1 MSQATELVKKENKQK
16 DKEMPKF
23 KLVHVNMTEN
33 TLNKIEEVKERTQ
46 AENKTTAIRYS
57 IDIAAV
63 ITEVISQGGKVILE
77 ENGNKYIMKLP
88 GVVQHG
94 RK

>member
-1 MSQATELVKKENKQK
+1 MSDTAELRSKGEEAAKQK
-16 DKEMPKF
+16 HNKETPKF

-33 TLNKIEEVKERTQ
+33 TLHKIDEVQGRVH

-57 IDIAAV
+57 IDIADM
-63 ITEVISQGGKVILE
+63 ITKVISRGGKVILE

-88 GVVQHG
+88 GLG
-94 RK
+94 

>member
-1 MSQATELVKKENKQK
+1 MKPEKAEDKKKAQRY
-16 DKEMPKF
+16 

-33 TLNKIEEVKERTQ
+33 TLNKIEEVQDRVH

-57 IDIAAV
+57 IDIADM
-63 ITEVISQGGKVILE
+63 ITDVISRGGKVILE

-88 GVVQHG
+88 GIVQHG
-94 RK
+94 KQ

>member
-1 MSQATELVKKENKQK
+1 MDQTVEVEGNAKSS
-16 DKEMPKF
+16 DKETPKF

-33 TLNKIEEVKERTQ
+33 TLNKIEEVKERVH
-46 AENKTTAIRYS
+46 AENKTTAIRYA
-57 IDIAAV
+57 IDIADM

-88 GVVQHG
+88 GISKHA
-94 RK
+94 K

>member
-1 MSQATELVKKENKQK
+1 MSNTAELDENSPKQK
-16 DKEMPKF
+16 VKESSKF

-33 TLNKIEEVKERTQ
+33 TLHKIDEVQSRVH

-57 IDIAAV
+57 IDIADMV
-63 ITEVISQGGKVILE
+63 TEVMSRGGKVILE

-88 GVVQHG
+88 GLG
-94 RK
+94 